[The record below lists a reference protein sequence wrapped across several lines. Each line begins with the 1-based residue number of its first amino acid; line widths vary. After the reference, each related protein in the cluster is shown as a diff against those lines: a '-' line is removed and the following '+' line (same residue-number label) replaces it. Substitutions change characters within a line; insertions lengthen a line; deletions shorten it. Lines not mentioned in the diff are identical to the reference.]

1 MSLCFNGLTWLA
13 GDDLLYNERRGCNE
27 VALIVSMLADM
38 YESLRMFFLY
48 IMCNIVVKS
57 LEGLSLPSAGR
68 DKPDVGH
75 NRNIHRIRRVKHY

>member
-1 MSLCFNGLTWLA
+1 MQRSSTNSLDA
-13 GDDLLYNERRGCNE
+13 GGYVRKPPN
-27 VALIVSMLADM
+27 V
-38 YESLRMFFLY
+38 FLY